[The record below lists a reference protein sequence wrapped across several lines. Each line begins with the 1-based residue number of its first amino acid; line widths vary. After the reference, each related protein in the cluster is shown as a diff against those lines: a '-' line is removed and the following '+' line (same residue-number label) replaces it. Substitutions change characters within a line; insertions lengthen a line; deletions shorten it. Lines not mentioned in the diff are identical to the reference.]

1 MRHVLY
7 TAGMLIVFGSI
18 ATPLLAVA
26 SVPEIDGGSMSTGLG
41 LLAGGI
47 LLVRA
52 RWGRRSGDL
61 SRCSR

>member
-7 TAGMLIVFGSI
+7 TAGMLIVLGSI

-52 RWGRRSGDL
+52 RWGRR
-61 SRCSR
+61 